1 MTIKTEAEDSGVF
14 DVLTRILTAAVSLV
28 VFIAVLLLPEWV
40 FIAAIAII
48 MAVMA
53 YEGMNC
59 TNPCK
64 SQKIAGIV
72 STLILVAGFIY
83 KILIASYTP
92 FMAAIILS
100 ILIHCV
106 VVVLEHGKV
115 KYIDIFANG
124 FYIIYIVLAMSCVGF
139 CKIEL
144 GTRYMMLIFVCA
156 WMTDTGAYF
165 VGSFMGK
172 HKLIPHVSPKKT
184 VEGAIGGVAI
194 CMLSC
199 FVYSIIINYMEKA
212 ALVGINS
219 LYFVIIGMIA
229 AVMSQMGDLVASAIK
244 RDTGI
249 KDFGKVFPGH
259 GGFMDRFDSVMF
271 IAPIIYGFLL
281 I

>member
-14 DVLTRILTAAVSLV
+14 DMLTRILTAAVSLV

-40 FIAAIAII
+40 FIAAISAI

-53 YEGMNC
+53 YEGMSC
-59 TNPCK
+59 AKPCK
-64 SQKIAGIV
+64 SVKIAGCV
-72 STLILVAGFIY
+72 STLLLISGFVYQI
-83 KILIASYTP
+83 IGASYVP
-92 FMAAIILS
+92 FLAAIILS

-106 VVVLEHGKV
+106 VVVYEHGRV
-115 KYIDIFANG
+115 KYTDIFASG
-124 FYIIYIVLAMSCVGF
+124 FYIIYIVLAMSCVAF
-139 CKIEL
+139 CKTEL

-165 VGSFMGK
+165 AGSFMGK
-172 HKLIPHVSPKKT
+172 RKLIPHVSPKKT
-184 VEGAIGGVAI
+184 VEGAIGGVLV

-199 FVYSIIINYMEKA
+199 FVYSVIISYMEKVS
-212 ALVGINS
+212 LVNINS
-219 LYFVIIGMIA
+219 LYFVLIGMIA
-229 AVMSQMGDLVASAIK
+229 AVMSQIGDLVASAIK

-249 KDFGKVFPGH
+249 KDFGKIFPGH